1 MNVHQLYINGKY
13 VDSKSDEMIDVVN
26 PSTEQVISKI
36 ANATE
41 EETNQAIETAFEAQ
55 KKWAKQTQVERGK
68 IVRDLGQRLEANKER
83 FVELLIE
90 EQGKDYELANGEVQ
104 TAIDYF
110 YYMSEWARRI
120 EGEIVPSDRPNEQI
134 LMQRKPIGVVGG
146 IVPWN
151 FPVFILARKVA
162 TSLITG
168 CSIVLKPSQQTPNTA
183 V

>member
-1 MNVHQLYINGKY
+1 MVPQLKRKNSNLFIRSERSMNVHQLYINGKY

-41 EETNQAIETAFEAQ
+41 ETNQAIETAFEAQ
-55 KKWAKQTQVERGK
+55 KKWAKQTQVKRGK

-120 EGEIVPSDRPNEQI
+120 EGEIVPSDRQNEQI

-146 IVPWN
+146 IC
-151 FPVFILARKVA
+151 
-162 TSLITG
+162 SLELPCIYF
-168 CSIVLKPSQQTPNTA
+168 SA
-183 V
+183 